1 MSYGRFN
8 LFGEVFHN
16 FVATIFGV
24 FGANVSG
31 NGETRRH
38 GHAQKVHF
46 GKVGAFAAEQVPHFG
61 ITFGFAVA
69 EGVDSFCFGT
79 HNNIVVCFIFKV
91 APEVLHLRRF
101 ANLRRIWRFVQVGH
115 AIFPQTV
122 RKQADKR

>member
-1 MSYGRFN
+1 M
-8 LFGEVFHN
+8 
-16 FVATIFGV
+16 
-24 FGANVSG
+24 G
-31 NGETRRH
+31 NGFFHIVADFGYNFFTAILCVFIAHCCGDGEAWRNW
-38 GHAQKVHF
+38 HAQKVHF